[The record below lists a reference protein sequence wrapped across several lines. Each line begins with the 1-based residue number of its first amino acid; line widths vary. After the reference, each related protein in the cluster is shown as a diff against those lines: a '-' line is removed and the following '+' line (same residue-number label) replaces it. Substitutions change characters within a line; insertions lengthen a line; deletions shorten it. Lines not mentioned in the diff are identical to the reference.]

1 MNEWMRLLPRL
12 AVAVA
17 KLRLDGLEDR
27 RLVAPRCVLNVSRQS
42 TAVWPLHSDI
52 GFNCSMLNA
61 GSTAAESSS
70 INFSHDRTKAE
81 QKQSF
86 VKDTS
91 DIITW
96 LPLPCPCRRCRRAA
110 ALRRSFSTKPT
121 ARSDSIQPL
130 RIESDELNKEYL
142 SRDGS
147 DIVRLQGWT
156 ELDPPFSS
164 MNGAEGASVQ
174 QHSIHRCPRSISLV
188 ADENRSPQS
197 STSFWFLSRRL
208 SKISLLL
215 INY

>member
-1 MNEWMRLLPRL
+1 MASRIVDWLLPAAYWTSADSPLQFDRFIQTS
-12 AVAVA
+12 VSIV
-17 KLRLDGLEDR
+17 RCWTLDQ
-27 RLVAPRCVLNVSRQS
+27 RQQSPVPS
-42 TAVWPLHSDI
+42 T
-52 GFNCSMLNA
+52 FQ
-61 GSTAAESSS
+61 S

-81 QKQSF
+81 QEQSF

-91 DIITW
+91 DIITR